1 MTWSATLQL
10 VVWSLGVAACV
21 SPTSPIATCTSG
33 QTTRLTLT
41 VGAYTS
47 IDPSSDAGCVT
58 IAANASMT
66 DSAEYLVIA
75 QSAGGTPGDSAAF
88 QLGSSALTAAVVAQ
102 VVPPE
107 TQSSV
112 AAQFDHFL
120 REAART
126 GRYPATPNSL
136 VALPEPNVSASTG
149 PAVAPPVGDARTFK
163 VCANLTCSSLV
174 NVGAIARAVVGHIA
188 IYVDTLAP
196 KNGLDSAEVDTLA
209 QLFEHHVYEVDTTA
223 FGNELD
229 TENNSVVIAL
239 MSPTVN
245 QLAPSPCTNGFVS
258 GFCFSADLDPR
269 FAASYNHGEVIY
281 TIVADP
287 SSTVS
292 CAHTVAYVKQMLP
305 GTFLH
310 EVQHLINY
318 TQHVL
323 VQHGRAEDDWL
334 DEGLSKYAEELGGRS
349 FLPGTPTDTATFN
362 SYVYEDLHD
371 AFLYL
376 RATGSHF
383 MLTTTDQ
390 SLPDVGAGWLFV
402 RYVADQFGAAITR
415 TLVQTSLTGTTNVAT
430 QTGQAFEAT
439 ASRWALANWVSDLQV
454 TGLVAPP
461 ELTYTSWQLRSA
473 YAALNARDPTDF
485 PRPFP
490 LAPIVSA
497 GSQVSLSGFL
507 RAGSGA
513 YVRALQAPGAA
524 QFSLLFAASGT
535 LALPAHIVP
544 RLDIVRIR

>member
-1 MTWSATLQL
+1 MLKSRQRGRMTWSATLQL

-75 QSAGGTPGDSAAF
+75 QSAGGTRGDSAAF

-229 TENNSVVIAL
+229 TDNNSVVIAL

-258 GFCFSADLDPR
+258 GFFFSADLDPR
-269 FAASYNHGEVIY
+269 FAASYNHARRGDLYHRRRSLGHGQLCPHRGVCETDAARHV
-281 TIVADP
+281 P
-287 SSTVS
+287 SRGATSDQLHPA
-292 CAHTVAYVKQMLP
+292 CAGAAWQGGRRLAGRGALQVR
-305 GTFLH
+305 
-310 EVQHLINY
+310 
-318 TQHVL
+318 
-323 VQHGRAEDDWL
+323 GRAR
-334 DEGLSKYAEELGGRS
+334 GPQLSPR
-349 FLPGTPTDTATFN
+349 
-362 SYVYEDLHD
+362 D
-371 AFLYL
+371 AD
-376 RATGSHF
+376 RHR
-383 MLTTTDQ
+383 
-390 SLPDVGAGWLFV
+390 DV
-402 RYVADQFGAAITR
+402 Q
-415 TLVQTSLTGTTNVAT
+415 
-430 QTGQAFEAT
+430 
-439 ASRWALANWVSDLQV
+439 
-454 TGLVAPP
+454 
-461 ELTYTSWQLRSA
+461 QLR
-473 YAALNARDPTDF
+473 LRGP
-485 PRPFP
+485 PRR
-490 LAPIVSA
+490 LPISA
-497 GSQVSLSGFL
+497 GDGKPLHAHYDRPEPPRCRRGV
-507 RAGSGA
+507 A
-513 YVRALQAPGAA
+513 VRALRGR
-524 QFSLLFAASGT
+524 S
-535 LALPAHIVP
+535 
-544 RLDIVRIR
+544 VRGNDHTHARPNIPHGND